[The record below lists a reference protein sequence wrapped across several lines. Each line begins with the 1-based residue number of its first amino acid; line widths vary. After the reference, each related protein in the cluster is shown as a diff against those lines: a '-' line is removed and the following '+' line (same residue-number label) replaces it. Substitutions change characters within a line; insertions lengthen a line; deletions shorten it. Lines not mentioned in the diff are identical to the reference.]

1 MANRPVIPLKSGRL
15 LALGGLC
22 VLSIALLY
30 GRLYFNHPSGL
41 YSRTPV
47 YQWQAQAFREGRT
60 SLPVDFSCAGQ
71 EMILYRGHLYYYYG
85 PLPSVI
91 HAGFILLSE
100 KLLGRPY
107 YLPEFVLTFVFVCGL
122 AGVLFLAFARKAQAL
137 GCSPA
142 VAGAVGCVV
151 GVAVCALSILFSIAR
166 YRLWIFEEA
175 ALYSTVLASMSVLAA
190 YVYLLGWYGGES
202 PRILAA
208 VGSSL
213 ACTGALLCRPNFATF
228 PLLLAPLLIVPHLR
242 ASHPLYRILRGPGS
256 TPSPAGWGEGNFLA
270 RGALYLA
277 APAAGVAF
285 LLIHNYVRFDKPL
298 EFGTRYLLIPE
309 VRHMRAV
316 IFFSDILRAPFR
328 ARLLHSI
335 QGYLTGF
342 HNPLFFPNRG
352 PLPSSGLEQTA
363 EMHPPFMFQRVNWI
377 LFPMLAALAWH
388 LWRLGRGKNQAPLAR
403 LDLCFLALGGLIVA
417 QHLWLSTY
425 FLDIVYRYSLDML
438 PGFLA
443 LALAG
448 LGFRGSY
455 LPVTVLLSI
464 AFVADAPHYLDV
476 WLHEPGHYLQFSRTP
491 LELPRTNCGFVPIPK
506 AISCGPAAANL
517 QPRARIGWD
526 AAASCDI
533 ADSILLVFAADFP
546 ASGNR
551 WRLEMLTDDR
561 ALQAAEQP
569 AIFVQGS
576 YFPLERRA
584 DGKPGFAAEFSLD
597 VDGPIARAFPVAV
610 GLHPFRPL
618 ESRAG
623 KLYSV
628 SLAPVPG
635 LSP

>member
-1 MANRPVIPLKSGRL
+1 MTNRPVIPLKSRL
-15 LALGGLC
+15 LFALGGLC

-30 GRLYFNHPSGL
+30 GRLYFNHRSGL

-47 YQWQAQAFREGRT
+47 YQWQAQAFLEGRT

-85 PLPSVI
+85 PLPSLI
-91 HAGFILLSE
+91 HAGFILLSG

-107 YLPEFVLTFVFVCGL
+107 YLPESVLTFVFVCGL
-122 AGVLFLAFARKAQAL
+122 AGVLFMAFARKAQAL
-137 GCSPA
+137 GCHPA
-142 VAGAVGCVV
+142 VAGAVGCVA
-151 GVAVCALSILFSIAR
+151 GVAGCALSILFSIAR

-175 ALYSTVLASMSVLAA
+175 ALYSSVLASMAVLAA
-190 YVYLLGWYGGES
+190 YVYLLGWYNGES

-208 VGSSL
+208 MGSSL
-213 ACTGALLCRPNFATF
+213 ACAGALLCRPNFATF
-228 PLLLAPLLIVPHLR
+228 PVLLAPLLIIPHLP
-242 ASHPLYRILRGPGS
+242 ASHPLYRLLRGPGS
-256 TPSPAGWGEGNFLA
+256 RSSPTGWGEGDFLA

-285 LLIHNYVRFDKPL
+285 LLIHNYVRFDKPF

-316 IFFSDILRAPFR
+316 VFASDILRAPFR

-342 HNPLFFPNRG
+342 QNPLFFPNQG
-352 PLPSSGLEQTA
+352 PLPSSGLEQTP
-363 EMHPPFMFQRVNWI
+363 EMQPPFTFQRVSWI
-377 LFPMLAALAWH
+377 LFPMLAALGWH
-388 LWRLGRGKNQAPLAR
+388 LWRLCRGKNNSSLAR

-425 FLDIVYRYSLDML
+425 FLDIVYRYTLDML

-455 LPVTVLLSI
+455 LPVTVLLSL
-464 AFVADAPHYLDV
+464 AFVADAPHYLDI
-476 WLHEPGHYLQFSRTP
+476 WRHDPSHYLQLGSP
-491 LELPRTNCGFVPIPK
+491 LELPRTNCGFMPIPK
-506 AISCGPAAANL
+506 EISCGPAAAKL

-533 ADSILLVFAADFP
+533 ADSIFLVFSVDLP

-569 AIFVQGS
+569 IIFVQGS
-576 YFPLERRA
+576 YFPLQRRA
-584 DGKPGFAAEFSLD
+584 DGQPGFAAEFTLD
-597 VDGPIARAFPVAV
+597 VDGSIARAFPVAV
-610 GLHPFRPL
+610 GLHPSRPL
-618 ESRAG
+618 ESSAG

-628 SLAPVPG
+628 SLAPVG